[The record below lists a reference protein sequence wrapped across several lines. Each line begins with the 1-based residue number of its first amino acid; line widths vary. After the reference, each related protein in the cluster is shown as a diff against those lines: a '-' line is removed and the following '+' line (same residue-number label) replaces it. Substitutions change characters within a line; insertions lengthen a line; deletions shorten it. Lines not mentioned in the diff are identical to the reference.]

1 MLHECGTGGAPKYGV
16 VSQMPVVGAVTNPLS
31 DAMNDTRA
39 EKDLTEVRYYRP
51 TLGSGTFVELY
62 ASRKAGLYRYGFPD
76 TTAPK
81 NVLVDASHVLSSYRG
96 QGLEQ
101 HFVAGNISIVS
112 TKKGNT
118 DLKYMGW
125 GAYDNVRIVGDPY
138 ANQLTPSHLR
148 VGTELL
154 PGPSTFAAT
163 STVLSHT
170 RSFWERTRLP
180 TILSNSPTNLHHTSP
195 TPPVSAPYSP
205 STTPASSLA
214 SACPSSPRTKRAVMS
229 TRGFPQGSDGWEL
242 GKKTRD
248 EWNVNGLGRITTP
261 DTNVTKLTQLYTA
274 MYFMYLLPTRKTGEN
289 PGWNSSEP
297 YDDDIFTLWDTHRCT
312 TALFHILQEDYYAE
326 FIRSLIDT
334 YRHTGWLP
342 DGRSSFSNGAVQGGT
357 NADNV
362 LADAYVKGVAG
373 TSPDRGINWEDAYKA
388 LLKNANT
395 EPLNNHDLRD
405 PTGSTAE
412 SKGALPDYSQLGYI
426 TPRFGR
432 SISRAVEID
441 TLSCG
446 GCYWRDAYYQA
457 LPWEC
462 SFNAHHDLRTVIEY
476 MGGPER
482 FVQRLEKTF
491 EPGAYPGNRPFG
503 NTIFNP
509 GNEPSFT
516 TPYLYHYAGR
526 QDLAVRRSRHIAKSY
541 YVPKPDGLPGNSD
554 AGNMISLYPMTGTP
568 LFLIGSPG
576 FADLTIHLGGNAAR
590 KLRITSTGGETPF
603 TCAR

>member
-1 MLHECGTGGAPKYGV
+1 
-16 VSQMPVVGAVTNPLS
+16 
-31 DAMNDTRA
+31 MNDTRA

-426 TPRFGR
+426 TPSSMNDFSLAVVAAGLGKDTFAANLNR
-432 SISRAVEID
+432 SRN
-441 TLSCG
+441 
-446 GCYWRDAYYQA
+446 WRNHWNTNMTALNFTSFLAPPQYQR
-457 LPWEC
+457 LP
-462 SFNAHHDLRTVIEY
+462 APGYPLMRRLLLARRLLPGAAY

-509 GNEPSFT
+509 GNEPSST